1 MKIFFITLVSVF
13 TILVGTQIIEILIRN
28 QSKKNKFNTEMV
40 MREITVN
47 LRNELCTVNLR
58 NELCQELRQLITSNL
73 SETNEKL
80 DEIENNI
87 MVEMACLSA
96 KHDKDIQEIKEKI
109 KVGKKSKR
117 IVQLTDENRTLKNGI
132 QELEERNKKL
142 EELNKLLKERNKLLE
157 ERNVL
162 QLKYIRDS
170 NNLSF

>member
-1 MKIFFITLVSVF
+1 MKILFIIFIGALA
-13 TILVGTQIIEILIRN
+13 GMIEILIRTVINN
-28 QSKKNKFNTEMV
+28 QSKKNKFDTEMI
-40 MREITVN
+40 MREITVD
-47 LRNELCTVNLR
+47 LR
-58 NELCQELRQLITSNL
+58 NELCQELRQLTTSKL
-73 SETNEKL
+73 SETNKKL

-117 IVQLTDENRTLKNGI
+117 IVQLTDENRALKNKI

-142 EELNKLLKERNKLLE
+142 EELNKELEERNKLLE

-162 QLKYIRDS
+162 QLKYIKDS
-170 NNLSF
+170 NKLNKLFS

>member
-1 MKIFFITLVSVF
+1 MKILFI
-13 TILVGTQIIEILIRN
+13 ILVGALVGMIEILIRRVAN
-28 QSKKNKFNTEMV
+28 NRSKKNKFDMEMV
-40 MREITVN
+40 IREI
-47 LRNELCTVNLR
+47 TVNLR
-58 NELCQELRQLITSNL
+58 NELCQELRQLSTNKL

-96 KHDKDIQEIKEKI
+96 KHDKDIQGIKEKI

-117 IVQLTDENRTLKNGI
+117 IVQLINENESLKNKI
-132 QELEERNKKL
+132 QELDERNKELGK
-142 EELNKLLKERNKLLE
+142 LNKELEERNKLLE

-170 NNLSF
+170 NKFSW

>member
-1 MKIFFITLVSVF
+1 MKIFFIILVSVF

-47 LRNELCTVNLR
+47 LRDELCR
-58 NELCQELRQLITSNL
+58 ELRQLITSNL
-73 SETNEKL
+73 SETNKGLE
-80 DEIENNI
+80 EIESNI

-132 QELEERNKKL
+132 QELEKRNKKL

>member
-1 MKIFFITLVSVF
+1 MKILFIIFIGALA
-13 TILVGTQIIEILIRN
+13 GMIEILIRTVINN
-28 QSKKNKFNTEMV
+28 QSKKNKFDTEMI
-40 MREITVN
+40 MREITVD
-47 LRNELCTVNLR
+47 LR
-58 NELCQELRQLITSNL
+58 NELCQELRQLTTSKL
-73 SETNEKL
+73 SETNKKL

-117 IVQLTDENRTLKNGI
+117 IVQLTDENRALKNKI

-142 EELNKLLKERNKLLE
+142 EELNKELEERNKLLE

-162 QLKYIRDS
+162 QLGHIRD
-170 NNLSF
+170 LSKLFS

>member
-1 MKIFFITLVSVF
+1 MKILFIIFIGVLA
-13 TILVGTQIIEILIRN
+13 GMIEILIRTVTNN
-28 QSKKNKFNTEMV
+28 QSKKYKFDMEMI

-47 LRNELCTVNLR
+47 LRNELY
-58 NELCQELRQLITSNL
+58 QELHQLTTSNL

-80 DEIENNI
+80 DKIENNI

-132 QELEERNKKL
+132 QELEKRNKKL
-142 EELNKLLKERNKLLE
+142 EELNKLLEERNKLLE

-162 QLKYIRDS
+162 QLGHIRD
-170 NNLSF
+170 LSKLFS

>member
-1 MKIFFITLVSVF
+1 MKILFIMLVSVF
-13 TILVGTQIIEILIRN
+13 TILVGTQIIKILINN
-28 QSKKNKFNTEMV
+28 QSKKNKFDTEMI

-47 LRNELCTVNLR
+47 LRNELY
-58 NELCQELRQLITSNL
+58 QELRQLTTSKL
-73 SETNEKL
+73 SETNKKL

-132 QELEERNKKL
+132 QELEKRNKKL
-142 EELNKLLKERNKLLE
+142 EELNKLLKERNKSLE

>member
-1 MKIFFITLVSVF
+1 MKIFFIMLISVF

-28 QSKKNKFNTEMV
+28 QSKKNKFDTEMII
-40 MREITVN
+40 REITVN
-47 LRNELCTVNLR
+47 LRNELC
-58 NELCQELRQLITSNL
+58 QELHQLTTSKL

-117 IVQLTDENRTLKNGI
+117 IVQLTDENRALKNGI
-132 QELEERNKKL
+132 QELEQRNKKL
-142 EELNKLLKERNKLLE
+142 EELNKLLEERNKLLE

-162 QLKYIRDS
+162 QLGHIRD
-170 NNLSF
+170 LSKLFS

>member
-1 MKIFFITLVSVF
+1 MKILFIMLVSVF
-13 TILVGTQIIEILIRN
+13 TILVGTQIIKILINN
-28 QSKKNKFNTEMV
+28 QSKKNKFNMEMV
-40 MREITVN
+40 IREITVN
-47 LRNELCTVNLR
+47 LRNELC
-58 NELCQELRQLITSNL
+58 QEFRQLSTSKL

-117 IVQLTDENRTLKNGI
+117 IVQLTDENRGLKNEI

-142 EELNKLLKERNKLLE
+142 EELSKELKKRNKLLE

-162 QLKYIRDS
+162 QLKYIKDS
-170 NNLSF
+170 NSLSF

>member
-1 MKIFFITLVSVF
+1 MKIFFIMLVGVF
-13 TILVGTQIIEILIRN
+13 TILVGTQIIRIVTNN
-28 QSKKNKFNTEMV
+28 QSKKNKFGMEMII
-40 MREITVN
+40 REITVN
-47 LRNELCTVNLR
+47 LRNELC
-58 NELCQELRQLITSNL
+58 QELHQLTTSKL

-117 IVQLTDENRTLKNGI
+117 IVQLTDENRALKNGI
-132 QELEERNKKL
+132 QELEQRNKKL
-142 EELNKLLKERNKLLE
+142 EELNKLLEKRNKLLE

-162 QLKYIRDS
+162 QLKYIKDS

>member
-1 MKIFFITLVSVF
+1 MKIFFIMLISVF
-13 TILVGTQIIEILIRN
+13 TILVGTQIIEILINN
-28 QSKKNKFNTEMV
+28 QSKKNKFNTEMI

-47 LRNELCTVNLR
+47 LRNELC
-58 NELCQELRQLITSNL
+58 QELHQLTTSKL
-73 SETNEKL
+73 SETNKKL

-117 IVQLTDENRTLKNGI
+117 IVQLINENKSLKNKI
-132 QELEERNKKL
+132 QELEERNKELEERNKKL
-142 EELNKLLKERNKLLE
+142 EELNKLLE

-162 QLKYIRDS
+162 QLKYIKDS
-170 NNLSF
+170 NKLNKLFS

>member
-1 MKIFFITLVSVF
+1 MKILFIMLVSVF
-13 TILVGTQIIEILIRN
+13 TILVGTQIIKMLINN
-28 QSKKNKFNTEMV
+28 QSKKNKFNTEMI
-40 MREITVN
+40 MREI
-47 LRNELCTVNLR
+47 TVNLR
-58 NELCQELRQLITSNL
+58 NELCQELRQLTTSKL

-80 DEIENNI
+80 DKIENNI

-117 IVQLTDENRTLKNGI
+117 IVQLTYENKALKNKI
-132 QELEERNKKL
+132 QELEKRNKKL

>member
-1 MKIFFITLVSVF
+1 MLVSVF
-13 TILVGTQIIEILIRN
+13 TILVGTQIIRIVTNN
-28 QSKKNKFNTEMV
+28 QSKKNKFGMEMII
-40 MREITVN
+40 REITVN
-47 LRNELCTVNLR
+47 LK
-58 NELCQELRQLITSNL
+58 NELCQELRQLTTSKL
-73 SETNEKL
+73 LETNEKL

-117 IVQLTDENRTLKNGI
+117 IIQLIDENRTLKNGI
-132 QELEERNKKL
+132 QELEKRNKKL

>member
-1 MKIFFITLVSVF
+1 MLVSVF
-13 TILVGTQIIEILIRN
+13 TILVGTQIIKILINN
-28 QSKKNKFNTEMV
+28 QSKKNKFDTEMI
-40 MREITVN
+40 MREI
-47 LRNELCTVNLR
+47 TVNLR
-58 NELCQELRQLITSNL
+58 NELCQELRQLTISKL
-73 SETNEKL
+73 SEMNEKL

-96 KHDKDIQEIKEKI
+96 KHDKDIQEIKEEI

-117 IVQLTDENRTLKNGI
+117 IVQLTDENRALKNGI
-132 QELEERNKKL
+132 QELEKRNKKL
-142 EELNKLLKERNKLLE
+142 EELNKLLEERNKLLE

>member
-1 MKIFFITLVSVF
+1 MKILFIIF
-13 TILVGTQIIEILIRN
+13 IGALVGMIEILIRTVINN
-28 QSKKNKFNTEMV
+28 QSKKNKFDTEMII
-40 MREITVN
+40 REITVN
-47 LRNELCTVNLR
+47 LRNELC
-58 NELCQELRQLITSNL
+58 QELHQLTTSKL
-73 SETNEKL
+73 SETNKKL

-117 IVQLTDENRTLKNGI
+117 IVQLTDENRALKNKI
-132 QELEERNKKL
+132 QELEKRNKELEKRNEKM
-142 EELNKLLKERNKLLE
+142 EELNKELNKRNKLLE

-162 QLKYIRDS
+162 QLKYIKDS

>member
-1 MKIFFITLVSVF
+1 MLVGVF
-13 TILVGTQIIEILIRN
+13 TILVGTQIIRIVTNN
-28 QSKKNKFNTEMV
+28 QSKKNKFGMEMII
-40 MREITVN
+40 REITVN
-47 LRNELCTVNLR
+47 LRNELC
-58 NELCQELRQLITSNL
+58 QELHQLTTSKL

-117 IVQLTDENRTLKNGI
+117 IVQLTDENRALKNGI
-132 QELEERNKKL
+132 QELEQRNKKL
-142 EELNKLLKERNKLLE
+142 EELNKLLEKRNKLLE

-162 QLKYIRDS
+162 QLKYIKDS

>member
-1 MKIFFITLVSVF
+1 MLVSVF
-13 TILVGTQIIEILIRN
+13 TILVGTQIIKILINN
-28 QSKKNKFNTEMV
+28 QSKKNKFDTEMI

-47 LRNELCTVNLR
+47 LRNELY
-58 NELCQELRQLITSNL
+58 QELRQLTTSKL

-80 DEIENNI
+80 DKIENNI

-117 IVQLTDENRTLKNGI
+117 IVQLTDENKALKNKI

-142 EELNKLLKERNKLLE
+142 EEQNKKLDELNKLLEK
-157 ERNVL
+157 RNVL
-162 QLKYIRDS
+162 QLKYIKDSNIKYIKDS
-170 NNLSF
+170 NNLFF

>member
-1 MKIFFITLVSVF
+1 MKISFIMLVSVF
-13 TILVGTQIIEILIRN
+13 TILVGTQIIKILINN
-28 QSKKNKFNTEMV
+28 QSKKNKFDTEMI
-40 MREITVN
+40 MREI
-47 LRNELCTVNLR
+47 TVNLR

-80 DEIENNI
+80 DKIENNI

-117 IVQLTDENRTLKNGI
+117 IVQLTDENRALKNGI
-132 QELEERNKKL
+132 QELEKRNKKL
-142 EELNKLLKERNKLLE
+142 EELNKLLEERNKLLE

>member
-1 MKIFFITLVSVF
+1 MKILFIMLVSVF
-13 TILVGTQIIEILIRN
+13 AILVGTQIIKILINN
-28 QSKKNKFNTEMV
+28 QSKKNKFDTEMI
-40 MREITVN
+40 MREI
-47 LRNELCTVNLR
+47 TVNLR

-80 DEIENNI
+80 DKIENNI

-132 QELEERNKKL
+132 QELEKRNKKL